1 MKIRNID
8 LGDKPVLLAPM
19 EDVTDPAFRLLC
31 KEFGA
36 DMVYT
41 EFVSSDALIRSVGK
55 TMLKLNISDAERP
68 VAIQIYGKDTDT
80 MVEAARIVEQA
91 NPDILDLNFG
101 CPVKRVAGKGA
112 GSGMLQNVPKMLEI
126 TKAVV
131 DAVKIPVTV
140 KTRLGWDAEH
150 KIIVELAEQ
159 LQMQRSN
166 LSTLLNELVAD
177 GKMEKLPGRPVHYRP
192 LMAGDTPRGETSC
205 FKILDSCEGSLRPM
219 IQMAKAAILYPDH
232 SLNTLIEGPSGSG
245 KTTFGYLMYQ
255 FACENKVLPMGAPF
269 ERFSCHYYDDQEEK
283 AYSRLFGAG
292 EALEKAKGGM
302 LFLDNVEYLPVG
314 CREHLLDLIE
324 NDDAVLRDIILVCS
338 LQDKARASVK
348 DAYTARFSARIELQ
362 PLQNWQLGERF
373 ALVQQ
378 FLINEAVRMKRT
390 VRVNAELL
398 HCLCLYRCEN
408 NVKQFKN
415 DIRLGCANAYLR
427 AFHADEKEELPLYLN
442 DFPSGVQRGL
452 LYYKTYRK
460 QLEELIPQ
468 GYAYTFSADSMHKEN
483 CDAGQQMPE
492 FGHPPLSDSVYDII
506 DRKGDELR
514 QRGIGEE
521 DISRIINAELEYDM
535 KQFTS
540 RMPQSKVN
548 RESLYKVMDR
558 RIVDGVD
565 ALLKQTSRQFNRVY
579 PESTF
584 YGLCLHLSSTLERRK
599 AVKQRLSNERILD
612 VVQNH
617 REEYA
622 ICMQFASAMEK
633 ELGVPMSIDEAVL
646 LTLFLCEGNETHKA
660 EDGPVVL
667 IAMHGDS
674 TASSVADVVNS
685 LAGCGNTYAYDM
697 PLDKDMQQACDEL
710 KAMIQEL
717 DRGQGILLLY
727 DMGSLRTMAEV
738 ISKETGVQIRTV
750 AVPGTLIAVD
760 CSRKAASASSLEELH
775 EDAMGSCRDFYTN
788 IAEPEGRS
796 HHKNTPVII
805 TLCMT
810 GEGGAVQMK
819 SYLEKNAGLNG
830 IQVIPLSIS
839 DRKALLNEVN
849 RLREEHEIRCVIG
862 TYDPGLHGIPFISVV
877 KLFETPAD
885 KLDMLLT
892 IPESD
897 HTPVNYEMIFS
908 YLSSQ
913 MPALDIKK
921 LRKSLPRALAK
932 IKRISAEG
940 LDQNQELGLFLHIA
954 CAIDRLQNGEAMPEK
969 GNRQGIISRNKR
981 LYNDLREILSGL
993 EETFDIRF
1001 SDDELA
1007 YMIAMV
1013 KKL

>member
-1 MKIRNID
+1 M
-8 LGDKPVLLAPM
+8 
-19 EDVTDPAFRLLC
+19 
-31 KEFGA
+31 
-36 DMVYT
+36 
-41 EFVSSDALIRSVGK
+41 
-55 TMLKLNISDAERP
+55 
-68 VAIQIYGKDTDT
+68 
-80 MVEAARIVEQA
+80 
-91 NPDILDLNFG
+91 
-101 CPVKRVAGKGA
+101 
-112 GSGMLQNVPKMLEI
+112 
-126 TKAVV
+126 
-131 DAVKIPVTV
+131 
-140 KTRLGWDAEH
+140 
-150 KIIVELAEQ
+150 
-159 LQMQRSN
+159 
-166 LSTLLNELVAD
+166 
-177 GKMEKLPGRPVHYRP
+177 
-192 LMAGDTPRGETSC
+192 
-205 FKILDSCEGSLRPM
+205 
-219 IQMAKAAILYPDH
+219 
-232 SLNTLIEGPSGSG
+232 
-245 KTTFGYLMYQ
+245 
-255 FACENKVLPMGAPF
+255 
-269 ERFSCHYYDDQEEK
+269 
-283 AYSRLFGAG
+283 
-292 EALEKAKGGM
+292 
-302 LFLDNVEYLPVG
+302 
-314 CREHLLDLIE
+314 
-324 NDDAVLRDIILVCS
+324 
-338 LQDKARASVK
+338 
-348 DAYTARFSARIELQ
+348 
-362 PLQNWQLGERF
+362 
-373 ALVQQ
+373 
-378 FLINEAVRMKRT
+378 
-390 VRVNAELL
+390 
-398 HCLCLYRCEN
+398 
-408 NVKQFKN
+408 
-415 DIRLGCANAYLR
+415 
-427 AFHADEKEELPLYLN
+427 
-442 DFPSGVQRGL
+442 QRGL

-483 CDAGQQMPE
+483 CDADQQMPE

-599 AVKQRLSNERILD
+599 AAKQRLSNERILD

-685 LAGCGNTYAYDM
+685 LAGCSNTYAYDM

>member
-1 MKIRNID
+1 MTKKEEVLACVQWLITTVP
-8 LGDKPVLLAPM
+8 DKR
-19 EDVTDPAFRLLC
+19 ET
-31 KEFGA
+31 GA
-36 DMVYT
+36 T
-41 EFVSSDALIRSVGK
+41 TQEI
-55 TMLKLNISDAERP
+55 AE
-68 VAIQIYGKDTDT
+68 
-80 MVEAARIVEQA
+80 
-91 NPDILDLNFG
+91 
-101 CPVKRVAGKGA
+101 
-112 GSGMLQNVPKMLEI
+112 KM
-126 TKAVV
+126 
-131 DAVKIPVTV
+131 
-140 KTRLGWDAEH
+140 
-150 KIIVELAEQ
+150 
-159 LQMQRSN
+159 QMQRSN
-166 LSTLLNELVAD
+166 ISTLLNELVQE
-177 GKMEKLPGRPVHYRP
+177 GKLEKLSGRPVCYRP
-192 LMAGDTPRGETSC
+192 CNLPHTVQKETSC
-205 FKILDSCEGSLRPM
+205 FKVLAGCEGCLKPM
-219 IQMAKAAILYPDH
+219 IQLAKAAILYPEH
-232 SLNTLIEGPSGSG
+232 SLNTLIVGAAGVG
-245 KTTFGYLMYQ
+245 KTTFAYLMYQ
-255 FACENKVLPMGAPF
+255 FAQENDVIAQQAPF
-269 ERFSCHYYDDQEEK
+269 ERFSCHLSEGQEKEVGQ
-283 AYSRLFGAG
+283 RLFGPDGAMQH
-292 EALEKAKGGM
+292 AAGGM
-302 LFLDNVEYLPVG
+302 LFIDSVDNLSSSL
-314 CREHLLDLIE
+314 RERLLDMIDSDGQELQKVVLI
-324 NDDAVLRDIILVCS
+324 CS
-338 LQDKARASVK
+338 ASEKARPVILDSL
-348 DAYTARFSARIELQ
+348 TAHFSARVEL
-362 PLQNWQLGERF
+362 PSLQAHSIAERF
-373 ALVQQ
+373 ALVRQ
-378 FLINEAVRMKRT
+378 FLTDEAVRMKRGI
-390 VRVNAELL
+390 RVNAELL
-398 HCLCLYRCEN
+398 HSLCLYRCEN
-408 NVKQFKN
+408 NIKQLRN
-415 DIRLGCANAYLR
+415 DIRLGCANAYVH
-427 AFHADEKEELPLYLN
+427 AFNSAEKELILYLN
-442 DFPSGVQRGL
+442 DFPSGVSHGL
-452 LYYKTYRK
+452 LYYKKYRDE
-460 QLEELIPQ
+460 LEAQIPQ
-468 GYAYTFSADSMHKEN
+468 EYVYTFSEDTMRKEN
-483 CDAGQQMPE
+483 LRETSLPEIGHQM
-492 FGHPPLSDSVYDII
+492 LNASVYDTI
-506 DRKGDELR
+506 DRKAEELR
-514 QRGIGEE
+514 GRGIGDE
-521 DISRIINAELEYDM
+521 DIGHIINAELEYDM
-535 KQFTS
+535 KQFANRIT
-540 RMPQSKVN
+540 QSKVS
-548 RESLYKVMDR
+548 RESLCKVMDR
-558 RIVDGVD
+558 RIVDMVD
-565 ALLKQTSRQFNRVY
+565 AMLKEAAARFNKVY
-579 PESTF
+579 PETTF
-584 YGLCLHLSSTLERRK
+584 YGLCLHLSSTIERGASSRHN
-599 AVKQRLSNERILD
+599 LSNERILD
-612 VVQNH
+612 VVEKC

-622 ICMQFASAMEK
+622 LCMRFASAIEQ
-633 ELGVPMSIDEAVL
+633 EFDIRLSIDEAVFM
-646 LTLFLCEGNETHKA
+646 TMFLCDPSLYRKSEN
-660 EDGPVVL
+660 GPVVL
-667 IAMHGDS
+667 VAMHGDS
-674 TASSVADVVNS
+674 TASSMVDVVNS
-685 LAGCGNTYAYDM
+685 LAGCGNAYAYDM
-697 PLDKDMQQACDEL
+697 PLDKDMQQAYDEL
-710 KAMIQEL
+710 KAAVQEL
-717 DRGQGILLLY
+717 NRGQGILLLY

-819 SYLEKNAGLNG
+819 NYLEKNAGLNG

>member
-1 MKIRNID
+1 MTKKEEVLACVQWLITTVP
-8 LGDKPVLLAPM
+8 DKR
-19 EDVTDPAFRLLC
+19 ET
-31 KEFGA
+31 GA
-36 DMVYT
+36 T
-41 EFVSSDALIRSVGK
+41 TQEI
-55 TMLKLNISDAERP
+55 AE
-68 VAIQIYGKDTDT
+68 
-80 MVEAARIVEQA
+80 
-91 NPDILDLNFG
+91 
-101 CPVKRVAGKGA
+101 
-112 GSGMLQNVPKMLEI
+112 KM
-126 TKAVV
+126 
-131 DAVKIPVTV
+131 
-140 KTRLGWDAEH
+140 
-150 KIIVELAEQ
+150 
-159 LQMQRSN
+159 QMQRSN
-166 LSTLLNELVAD
+166 ISTLLNELVQE
-177 GKMEKLPGRPVHYRP
+177 GKLEKLSGRPVCYRP
-192 LMAGDTPRGETSC
+192 CNLPHTVQKETSC
-205 FKILDSCEGSLRPM
+205 FKVLAGCEGCLKPM
-219 IQMAKAAILYPDH
+219 IQLAKAAILYPEH
-232 SLNTLIEGPSGSG
+232 SLNTLIVGAAGVG
-245 KTTFGYLMYQ
+245 KTTLAYLMYQ
-255 FACENKVLPMGAPF
+255 FAQENDVIAQQAPF
-269 ERFSCHYYDDQEEK
+269 ERFSCHLSEGQEKEVGQ
-283 AYSRLFGAG
+283 RLFGPDGAMQH
-292 EALEKAKGGM
+292 AAGGM
-302 LFLDNVEYLPVG
+302 LFIDSVDNLSSSL
-314 CREHLLDLIE
+314 RERLLDMIDSDGQELQKVVLI
-324 NDDAVLRDIILVCS
+324 CS
-338 LQDKARASVK
+338 ASEKARPVILDSL
-348 DAYTARFSARIELQ
+348 TAHFSARVEL
-362 PLQNWQLGERF
+362 PSLQAHSIAERF
-373 ALVQQ
+373 ALVRQ
-378 FLINEAVRMKRT
+378 FLTDEAVRMKRGI
-390 VRVNAELL
+390 RVNAELL
-398 HCLCLYRCEN
+398 HSLCLYRCEN
-408 NVKQFKN
+408 NIKQLRN
-415 DIRLGCANAYLR
+415 DIRLGCANAYVH
-427 AFHADEKEELPLYLN
+427 AFNSAEKELTLYLN
-442 DFPSGVQRGL
+442 DFPAGVSHGL
-452 LYYKTYRK
+452 LYYKKYRDE
-460 QLEELIPQ
+460 LEALIPQ
-468 GYAYTFSADSMHKEN
+468 EYVYTFSEDTMRKEN
-483 CDAGQQMPE
+483 LREPSLPEIGHQM
-492 FGHPPLSDSVYDII
+492 LNASVYDTI
-506 DRKGDELR
+506 DRKADELR

-599 AVKQRLSNERILD
+599 AAKQRLSNERILD

-819 SYLEKNAGLNG
+819 NYLEKNAGLNG

-877 KLFETPAD
+877 KLFETPTD

>member
-1 MKIRNID
+1 MTKKEEVLACVQWLITTVP
-8 LGDKPVLLAPM
+8 DKR
-19 EDVTDPAFRLLC
+19 ET
-31 KEFGA
+31 GA
-36 DMVYT
+36 T
-41 EFVSSDALIRSVGK
+41 TQEI
-55 TMLKLNISDAERP
+55 AE
-68 VAIQIYGKDTDT
+68 
-80 MVEAARIVEQA
+80 
-91 NPDILDLNFG
+91 
-101 CPVKRVAGKGA
+101 
-112 GSGMLQNVPKMLEI
+112 KM
-126 TKAVV
+126 
-131 DAVKIPVTV
+131 
-140 KTRLGWDAEH
+140 
-150 KIIVELAEQ
+150 
-159 LQMQRSN
+159 QMQRSN
-166 LSTLLNELVAD
+166 ISTLLNELVQE
-177 GKMEKLPGRPVHYRP
+177 GKLEKLSGRPVCYRP
-192 LMAGDTPRGETSC
+192 CNLPHTVQKETSC
-205 FKILDSCEGSLRPM
+205 FKVLAGCEGCLKPM
-219 IQMAKAAILYPDH
+219 IQLAKAAILYPEH
-232 SLNTLIEGPSGSG
+232 SLNTLIVGAAGVG
-245 KTTFGYLMYQ
+245 KTTFAYLMYQ
-255 FACENKVLPMGAPF
+255 FAQENDVIAQQAPF
-269 ERFSCHYYDDQEEK
+269 ERFSCHLSEGQEKEVGQ
-283 AYSRLFGAG
+283 RLFGPDGAMQH
-292 EALEKAKGGM
+292 AAGGM
-302 LFLDNVEYLPVG
+302 LFIDSVDNLSSSL
-314 CREHLLDLIE
+314 RERLLDMIDSDGQELQKVVLI
-324 NDDAVLRDIILVCS
+324 CS
-338 LQDKARASVK
+338 ASEKARPVILDSL
-348 DAYTARFSARIELQ
+348 TAHFSARVEL
-362 PLQNWQLGERF
+362 PSLQAHSIAERF
-373 ALVQQ
+373 ALVRQ
-378 FLINEAVRMKRT
+378 FLTDEAVRMKRGI
-390 VRVNAELL
+390 RVNAELL
-398 HCLCLYRCEN
+398 HSLCLYRCEN
-408 NVKQFKN
+408 NIKQLRN
-415 DIRLGCANAYLR
+415 DIRLGCANAYVH
-427 AFHADEKEELPLYLN
+427 AFNSAEKELTLYLN
-442 DFPSGVQRGL
+442 DFPAGVSHGL
-452 LYYKTYRK
+452 LYYKKYRDE
-460 QLEELIPQ
+460 LEALIPQ
-468 GYAYTFSADSMHKEN
+468 EYVYTFSEDTMRKEN
-483 CDAGQQMPE
+483 LREPSLPEIGHQM
-492 FGHPPLSDSVYDII
+492 LNASVYDTI
-506 DRKGDELR
+506 DRKAEELR
-514 QRGIGEE
+514 GRGIGDE
-521 DISRIINAELEYDM
+521 DIGHIINAELEYDM

-599 AVKQRLSNERILD
+599 AAKQRLSNERILD

-819 SYLEKNAGLNG
+819 NYLEKNAGLNG

>member
-1 MKIRNID
+1 MSN
-8 LGDKPVLLAPM
+8 KPKSTALYTSPFSKAYWLDAAAELKDTHMLVFAALMIALRLVL
-19 EDVTDPAFRLLC
+19 
-31 KEFGA
+31 KQ
-36 DMVYT
+36 
-41 EFVSSDALIRSVGK
+41 
-55 TMLKLNISDAERP
+55 
-68 VAIQIYGKDTDT
+68 VAIPLTPFLKINTAFFVNALGAMAFGPVMAAICAVITDVLGYLLKPEGIYFVPFVLT
-80 MVEAARIVEQA
+80 E
-91 NPDILDLNFG
+91 
-101 CPVKRVAGKGA
+101 VAG
-112 GSGMLQNVPKMLEI
+112 S
-126 TKAVV
+126 VV
-131 DAVKIPVTV
+131 
-140 KTRLGWDAEH
+140 
-150 KIIVELAEQ
+150 
-159 LQMQRSN
+159 
-166 LSTLLNELVAD
+166 
-177 GKMEKLPGRPVHYRP
+177 
-192 LMAGDTPRGETSC
+192 
-205 FKILDSCEGSLRPM
+205 
-219 IQMAKAAILYPDH
+219 
-232 SLNTLIEGPSGSG
+232 
-245 KTTFGYLMYQ
+245 
-255 FACENKVLPMGAPF
+255 FA
-269 ERFSCHYYDDQEEK
+269 
-283 AYSRLFGAG
+283 
-292 EALEKAKGGM
+292 
-302 LFLDNVEYLPVG
+302 LFLYRAKVTTTRVMLSRFTINFFINV
-314 CREHLLDLIE
+314 
-324 NDDAVLRDIILVCS
+324 A
-338 LQDKARASVK
+338 LQTPIMMW
-348 DAYTARFSARIELQ
+348 YY
-362 PLQNWQLGERF
+362 
-373 ALVQQ
+373 ALY
-378 FLINEAVRMKRT
+378 MGG
-390 VRVNAELL
+390 
-398 HCLCLYRCEN
+398 
-408 NVKQFKN
+408 KQ
-415 DIRLGCANAYLR
+415 
-427 AFHADEKEELPLYLN
+427 
-442 DFPSGVQRGL
+442 
-452 LYYKTYRK
+452 
-460 QLEELIPQ
+460 
-468 GYAYTFSADSMHKEN
+468 YTFAMAVPGIIKN
-483 CDAGQQMPE
+483 VMM
-492 FGHPPLSDSVYDII
+492 FPL
-506 DRKGDELR
+506 
-514 QRGIGEE
+514 
-521 DISRIINAELEYDM
+521 
-535 KQFTS
+535 
-540 RMPQSKVN
+540 
-548 RESLYKVMDR
+548 ES
-558 RIVDGVD
+558 
-565 ALLKQTSRQFNRVY
+565 
-579 PESTF
+579 
-584 YGLCLHLSSTLERRK
+584 
-599 AVKQRLSNERILD
+599 
-612 VVQNH
+612 
-617 REEYA
+617 
-622 ICMQFASAMEK
+622 
-633 ELGVPMSIDEAVL
+633 VL

-760 CSRKAASASSLEELH
+760 CSRKAASASSLEGLH

-819 SYLEKNAGLNG
+819 NYLEKNAGLNG

-877 KLFETPAD
+877 KLFETSAD

>member
-1 MKIRNID
+1 M
-8 LGDKPVLLAPM
+8 
-19 EDVTDPAFRLLC
+19 
-31 KEFGA
+31 
-36 DMVYT
+36 
-41 EFVSSDALIRSVGK
+41 
-55 TMLKLNISDAERP
+55 
-68 VAIQIYGKDTDT
+68 
-80 MVEAARIVEQA
+80 
-91 NPDILDLNFG
+91 
-101 CPVKRVAGKGA
+101 
-112 GSGMLQNVPKMLEI
+112 
-126 TKAVV
+126 
-131 DAVKIPVTV
+131 
-140 KTRLGWDAEH
+140 
-150 KIIVELAEQ
+150 
-159 LQMQRSN
+159 
-166 LSTLLNELVAD
+166 
-177 GKMEKLPGRPVHYRP
+177 
-192 LMAGDTPRGETSC
+192 
-205 FKILDSCEGSLRPM
+205 
-219 IQMAKAAILYPDH
+219 
-232 SLNTLIEGPSGSG
+232 
-245 KTTFGYLMYQ
+245 
-255 FACENKVLPMGAPF
+255 
-269 ERFSCHYYDDQEEK
+269 
-283 AYSRLFGAG
+283 
-292 EALEKAKGGM
+292 
-302 LFLDNVEYLPVG
+302 
-314 CREHLLDLIE
+314 
-324 NDDAVLRDIILVCS
+324 
-338 LQDKARASVK
+338 
-348 DAYTARFSARIELQ
+348 
-362 PLQNWQLGERF
+362 
-373 ALVQQ
+373 
-378 FLINEAVRMKRT
+378 
-390 VRVNAELL
+390 
-398 HCLCLYRCEN
+398 
-408 NVKQFKN
+408 
-415 DIRLGCANAYLR
+415 GCANAYLR
-427 AFHADEKEELPLYLN
+427 AFHAGEKEELPLYLN

-468 GYAYTFSADSMHKEN
+468 SYTYTFSADSMHKEN
-483 CDAGQQMPE
+483 CDAGQRMPE

-599 AVKQRLSNERILD
+599 AAKQRLSNERILD

-633 ELGVPMSIDEAVL
+633 ELCVPMSIDEAVL
-646 LTLFLCEGNETHKA
+646 LTLFLCEGNETHNA

-877 KLFETPAD
+877 KLFETSAD

-921 LRKSLPRALAK
+921 LRKSLPRVLAQ

>member
-1 MKIRNID
+1 MTKKEEVLACVQWLITTVP
-8 LGDKPVLLAPM
+8 DKR
-19 EDVTDPAFRLLC
+19 ET
-31 KEFGA
+31 GA
-36 DMVYT
+36 T
-41 EFVSSDALIRSVGK
+41 TQEI
-55 TMLKLNISDAERP
+55 AE
-68 VAIQIYGKDTDT
+68 
-80 MVEAARIVEQA
+80 
-91 NPDILDLNFG
+91 
-101 CPVKRVAGKGA
+101 
-112 GSGMLQNVPKMLEI
+112 KM
-126 TKAVV
+126 
-131 DAVKIPVTV
+131 
-140 KTRLGWDAEH
+140 
-150 KIIVELAEQ
+150 
-159 LQMQRSN
+159 QMQRSN
-166 LSTLLNELVAD
+166 ISTLLNELVQE
-177 GKMEKLPGRPVHYRP
+177 GKLEKLSGRPVCYRP
-192 LMAGDTPRGETSC
+192 CNLPHTVQKETSC
-205 FKILDSCEGSLRPM
+205 FKVLAGCEGCLKPM
-219 IQMAKAAILYPDH
+219 IQLAKAAILYPEH
-232 SLNTLIEGPSGSG
+232 SLNTLIVGAAGVG
-245 KTTFGYLMYQ
+245 KTTFAYLMYQ
-255 FACENKVLPMGAPF
+255 FAQENDVIAQQAPF
-269 ERFSCHYYDDQEEK
+269 ERFSCHLSEGQEKEVGQ
-283 AYSRLFGAG
+283 RLFGPDGAMQH
-292 EALEKAKGGM
+292 AAGGM
-302 LFLDNVEYLPVG
+302 LFIDSVDNLSSSL
-314 CREHLLDLIE
+314 RERLLDMIDSDGQELQKVVLI
-324 NDDAVLRDIILVCS
+324 CS
-338 LQDKARASVK
+338 ASEKARPVILDSL
-348 DAYTARFSARIELQ
+348 TAHFSARVEL
-362 PLQNWQLGERF
+362 PSLQAHSIAERF
-373 ALVQQ
+373 ALVRQ
-378 FLINEAVRMKRT
+378 FLTDEAVRMKRGI
-390 VRVNAELL
+390 RVNAELL
-398 HCLCLYRCEN
+398 HSLCLYRCEN
-408 NVKQFKN
+408 NIKQLRN
-415 DIRLGCANAYLR
+415 DIRLGCANAYVH
-427 AFHADEKEELPLYLN
+427 AFNSAEKELTLYLN
-442 DFPSGVQRGL
+442 DFPAGVSHGL
-452 LYYKTYRK
+452 LYYKKYRDE
-460 QLEELIPQ
+460 LEALIPQ
-468 GYAYTFSADSMHKEN
+468 EYVYTFSEDTMRKEN
-483 CDAGQQMPE
+483 LREPSLPEIGHQM
-492 FGHPPLSDSVYDII
+492 LNASVYDTI
-506 DRKGDELR
+506 DRKAEELR
-514 QRGIGEE
+514 GRGIGDE
-521 DISRIINAELEYDM
+521 DIGHIINAELEYDM
-535 KQFTS
+535 KQFANRIT
-540 RMPQSKVN
+540 QSKVS
-548 RESLYKVMDR
+548 RESLCKVMDR
-558 RIVDGVD
+558 RIVDMVD
-565 ALLKQTSRQFNRVY
+565 AMLKEAAARFNKVY
-579 PESTF
+579 PETTF
-584 YGLCLHLSSTLERRK
+584 YGLCLHLSSTIERGASSRHN
-599 AVKQRLSNERILD
+599 LSNERILD
-612 VVQNH
+612 VVEKC

-622 ICMQFASAMEK
+622 LCMRFASAIEQ
-633 ELGVPMSIDEAVL
+633 EFDIRLSIDEAVFM
-646 LTLFLCEGNETHKA
+646 TMFLCDPSLYRKSEN
-660 EDGPVVL
+660 GPVVL
-667 IAMHGDS
+667 VAMHGDS
-674 TASSVADVVNS
+674 TASSMVDVVNS
-685 LAGCGNTYAYDM
+685 LAGCGNAYAYDM
-697 PLDKDMQQACDEL
+697 PLDKDMQQAYDEL
-710 KAMIQEL
+710 KAAVQEL
-717 DRGQGILLLY
+717 NRGQGILLVY

-819 SYLEKNAGLNG
+819 NYLEKNAGLNG

>member
-1 MKIRNID
+1 
-8 LGDKPVLLAPM
+8 
-19 EDVTDPAFRLLC
+19 
-31 KEFGA
+31 
-36 DMVYT
+36 
-41 EFVSSDALIRSVGK
+41 
-55 TMLKLNISDAERP
+55 
-68 VAIQIYGKDTDT
+68 
-80 MVEAARIVEQA
+80 
-91 NPDILDLNFG
+91 
-101 CPVKRVAGKGA
+101 
-112 GSGMLQNVPKMLEI
+112 
-126 TKAVV
+126 
-131 DAVKIPVTV
+131 
-140 KTRLGWDAEH
+140 
-150 KIIVELAEQ
+150 
-159 LQMQRSN
+159 
-166 LSTLLNELVAD
+166 
-177 GKMEKLPGRPVHYRP
+177 
-192 LMAGDTPRGETSC
+192 
-205 FKILDSCEGSLRPM
+205 
-219 IQMAKAAILYPDH
+219 
-232 SLNTLIEGPSGSG
+232 
-245 KTTFGYLMYQ
+245 
-255 FACENKVLPMGAPF
+255 
-269 ERFSCHYYDDQEEK
+269 
-283 AYSRLFGAG
+283 
-292 EALEKAKGGM
+292 
-302 LFLDNVEYLPVG
+302 
-314 CREHLLDLIE
+314 
-324 NDDAVLRDIILVCS
+324 
-338 LQDKARASVK
+338 
-348 DAYTARFSARIELQ
+348 
-362 PLQNWQLGERF
+362 
-373 ALVQQ
+373 
-378 FLINEAVRMKRT
+378 
-390 VRVNAELL
+390 
-398 HCLCLYRCEN
+398 
-408 NVKQFKN
+408 
-415 DIRLGCANAYLR
+415 
-427 AFHADEKEELPLYLN
+427 
-442 DFPSGVQRGL
+442 
-452 LYYKTYRK
+452 
-460 QLEELIPQ
+460 
-468 GYAYTFSADSMHKEN
+468 MHKEN

-492 FGHPPLSDSVYDII
+492 FGHQPLSDSVYDII

-599 AVKQRLSNERILD
+599 AAKQRLSNERILD

-862 TYDPGLHGIPFISVV
+862 TYDPGLHGISFISVV
-877 KLFETPAD
+877 KLFETPTD

>member
-1 MKIRNID
+1 
-8 LGDKPVLLAPM
+8 
-19 EDVTDPAFRLLC
+19 
-31 KEFGA
+31 
-36 DMVYT
+36 
-41 EFVSSDALIRSVGK
+41 
-55 TMLKLNISDAERP
+55 
-68 VAIQIYGKDTDT
+68 
-80 MVEAARIVEQA
+80 
-91 NPDILDLNFG
+91 
-101 CPVKRVAGKGA
+101 
-112 GSGMLQNVPKMLEI
+112 
-126 TKAVV
+126 
-131 DAVKIPVTV
+131 
-140 KTRLGWDAEH
+140 
-150 KIIVELAEQ
+150 
-159 LQMQRSN
+159 
-166 LSTLLNELVAD
+166 
-177 GKMEKLPGRPVHYRP
+177 
-192 LMAGDTPRGETSC
+192 
-205 FKILDSCEGSLRPM
+205 
-219 IQMAKAAILYPDH
+219 
-232 SLNTLIEGPSGSG
+232 
-245 KTTFGYLMYQ
+245 
-255 FACENKVLPMGAPF
+255 
-269 ERFSCHYYDDQEEK
+269 
-283 AYSRLFGAG
+283 
-292 EALEKAKGGM
+292 
-302 LFLDNVEYLPVG
+302 
-314 CREHLLDLIE
+314 
-324 NDDAVLRDIILVCS
+324 
-338 LQDKARASVK
+338 
-348 DAYTARFSARIELQ
+348 
-362 PLQNWQLGERF
+362 
-373 ALVQQ
+373 
-378 FLINEAVRMKRT
+378 
-390 VRVNAELL
+390 
-398 HCLCLYRCEN
+398 
-408 NVKQFKN
+408 
-415 DIRLGCANAYLR
+415 
-427 AFHADEKEELPLYLN
+427 
-442 DFPSGVQRGL
+442 
-452 LYYKTYRK
+452 
-460 QLEELIPQ
+460 
-468 GYAYTFSADSMHKEN
+468 MHKEN

-492 FGHPPLSDSVYDII
+492 FGHQPLSDSVYDII

-599 AVKQRLSNERILD
+599 AAKQRLSNERILD

-819 SYLEKNAGLNG
+819 NYLEKNAGLNG